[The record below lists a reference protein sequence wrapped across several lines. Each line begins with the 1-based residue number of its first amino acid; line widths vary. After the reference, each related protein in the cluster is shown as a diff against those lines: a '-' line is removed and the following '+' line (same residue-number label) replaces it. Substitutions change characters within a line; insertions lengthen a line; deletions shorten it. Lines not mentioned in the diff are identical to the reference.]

1 MEGRVIMR
9 KGLRG
14 WAMIMLVVAA
24 VLLGTVPRGEA
35 ASRAIDL
42 TALGYDADIAV
53 SAPYASV
60 TLEFP
65 LPRLARLQSATA
77 TISLTPNLQLNAD
90 AIFFFYLNDKL
101 VETRTVKELRQRK
114 TFTLALPVERELQQP
129 LRLRIKSNLYIT
141 DDLCRDYYS
150 GGLFF
155 TVHKESR
162 LDLNYEMLPV
172 RTVGDFFG
180 SFQQSLLV
188 VVPADA
194 KLPELLPAAW
204 TYGVM
209 KKAYPQLDVQ
219 IVRANELAGKPAA
232 PRIWVGLRNR
242 LPAYFAK
249 TEAGIALA
257 DPNTLLISAATS
269 AELAALTK
277 QLADLP
283 VLPVNPAAS
292 QRVTI
297 TPLETPSGKATEAIS
312 FGNFSVQEGILSVPV
327 DFPLY
332 PALLGR
338 LPERLGLHLE
348 GAHTVSFEPTRPV
361 RLDVFFNNNL
371 VHSSVLDQSGQF
383 RRDIVLPAGVE
394 LLARNNL
401 GIQFNYPEEPGQ
413 CRVRGKMQSAQ
424 IFPNSYIWG
433 AGQGKPVGFGWNN
446 LGLFLTR
453 PGTLLVDEELGGA
466 MLRSVADTVALL
478 NRQLPAATY
487 AFPEALPLAQQTE
500 IPSGRYVVVLAM
512 HKNIPPFLQERMP
525 IALGND
531 FTLLRKET
539 QTSRFEYQAN
549 VNSVV
554 GRIGEHKQ
562 MPLLILSV
570 NQAPPLLAEA
580 LHQLNRAGR
589 YDQLEGNVLVYSQP
603 NRMYSFDIRDKGLVV
618 EQPAAK
624 GMAAKLWD
632 ENRQL
637 LIAAGALAALLIL
650 CLVFFSHLRSRKTPP
665 QNRS

>member
-1 MEGRVIMR
+1 MR
-9 KGLRG
+9 KGWRG
-14 WAMIMLVVAA
+14 WATALLVVAV
-24 VLLGTVPRGEA
+24 VLLGTVPRSEA
-35 ASRAIDL
+35 AGRVIDL
-42 TALGYDADIAV
+42 TALGYETDIAV
-53 SAPYASV
+53 SAPHASV

-90 AIFFFYLNDKL
+90 AILFFYFNDKL

-114 TFTLALPVERELQQP
+114 TFTLALPVERGLQQP
-129 LRLRIKSNLYIT
+129 LRLRIKSNLFIT

-155 TVHKESR
+155 TIHKESR

-188 VVPADA
+188 VVPTDA
-194 KLPELLPAAW
+194 KLAELLPAAW

-219 IVRANELAGKPAA
+219 IVRASELAGKPAA

-269 AELAALTK
+269 AELATLTK

-297 TPLETPSGKATEAIS
+297 TPQESPAGKANEAIG

-348 GAHTVSFEPTRPV
+348 GAYTVSSEPAKPV
-361 RLDVFFNNNL
+361 RLDVFFNNSL
-371 VHSSVLDQSGQF
+371 VHSSVLDQTGQF

-394 LLARNNL
+394 LLTRNNL
-401 GIQFNYPEEPGQ
+401 GIQFNYPDEPGQ
-413 CRVRGKMQSAQ
+413 CRARGKMQSAQ
-424 IFPNSYIWG
+424 IFPNSYMWG
-433 AGQGKPVGFGWNN
+433 AGQGKPAGFGWNN
-446 LGLFLTR
+446 LGLLLTR
-453 PGTLLVDEELGGA
+453 PGMLLVDEELGGA

-478 NRQLPAATY
+478 NRQLPPATY

-500 IPSGRYVVVLAM
+500 IPTGRYVVVLAM

-531 FTLLRKET
+531 FTLLRKEN

-554 GRIGEHKQ
+554 GRLGEHKQ
-562 MPLLILSV
+562 LPLLILSV
-570 NQAPPLLAEA
+570 NQAASLLAEA
-580 LHQLNRAGR
+580 LHQLNRASR
-589 YDQLEGNVLVYSQP
+589 YEQLEGNVLVYSQP
-603 NRMYSFDIRDKGLVV
+603 NRLYSFDIRDKGLVV

-624 GMAAKLWD
+624 GMAAKLWG

-637 LIAAGALAALLIL
+637 LIALAALLALLVL
-650 CLVFFSHLRSRKTPP
+650 CLVFFSHLRSRRTPPTPP